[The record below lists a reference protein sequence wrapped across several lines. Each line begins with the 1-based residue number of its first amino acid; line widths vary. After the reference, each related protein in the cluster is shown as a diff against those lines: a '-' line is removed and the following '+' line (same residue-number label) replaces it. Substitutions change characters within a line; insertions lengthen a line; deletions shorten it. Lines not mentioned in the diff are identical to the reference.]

1 MRIGTRSSFL
11 LLLTTLF
18 GIAAFAW
25 PLMIHQ
31 SSGPNSAHN
40 GDAPWIF
47 VGLVPLLLAI
57 VMAELS
63 EGAIDAKAVALLGI
77 LAACFAAL
85 RVPSPGINGFEPEWF
100 LLILSAR
107 VFGRGFGF
115 VLGAV
120 AFFASALITG
130 GVGPWLP
137 FQMLAAAWVGFGAG
151 CLPPMRGFP
160 ERLMLA
166 GYGVVSALVYGL
178 LTNFW
183 FWPFV
188 GGSTTYSF
196 VPGLGTIENLHRFI
210 LFDLT
215 TSMGFDLTQGGD
227 LRGHGPGVGP
237 AGPRCTAPRL
247 TPGGLRAADPIHRQG
262 GRRISSQSG
271 RAEGVQDD
279 QAVKIVSLLPSA
291 TEIVYALGLGEHLR
305 GVSFECD
312 YPEDARSVPVV
323 SGTALPTDGSLG
335 LSFGHL
341 WQIPVLAGALV
352 WLFVAR
358 RSVVSA
364 LLIAGGIG
372 VVVTLAGVR
381 V

>member
-1 MRIGTRSSFL
+1 MTVSVPKATARPDRRLTPAIRFGSRSSFL
-11 LLLTTLF
+11 LLLTTVF
-18 GIAAFAW
+18 GVAAFAW
-25 PLMIHQ
+25 PLLIHQ
-31 SSGPNSAHN
+31 SSGPNTAHS

-47 VGLVPLLLAI
+47 FGLIPLLLAI

-100 LLILSAR
+100 LLILAAR

-151 CLPPMRGFP
+151 CLPPMRGLP
-160 ERLMLA
+160 ERLLLA
-166 GYGVVSALVYGL
+166 VYGVVSALAYGL

-188 GGSTTYSF
+188 GGTTTTYSF
-196 VPGLGTIENLHRFI
+196 VPGLGTIANLHRFI

-215 TSMGFDLTQGGD
+215 TSMGFDLT
-227 LRGHGPGVGP
+227 
-237 AGPRCTAPRL
+237 
-247 TPGGLRAADPIHRQG
+247 RAATCAVMVLVL
-262 GRRISSQSG
+262 GR
-271 RAEGVQDD
+271 
-279 QAVKIVSLLPSA
+279 
-291 TEIVYALGLGEHLR
+291 
-305 GVSFECD
+305 
-312 YPEDARSVPVV
+312 
-323 SGTALPTDGSLG
+323 
-335 LSFGHL
+335 
-341 WQIPVLAGALV
+341 PVLAAL
-352 WLFVAR
+352 R
-358 RSVVSA
+358 RASRRAAFEPPVDFTDTPVSSK
-364 LLIAGGIG
+364 GQ
-372 VVVTLAGVR
+372 
-381 V
+381 

>member
-1 MRIGTRSSFL
+1 MTVSVPPAEARSPHRLPPAIRFGSRSSFL
-11 LLLTTLF
+11 LALTSAF
-18 GIAAFAW
+18 GLAAFAW
-25 PLMIHQ
+25 PLLIHQ
-31 SSGPNSAHN
+31 ASGQNTAHS

-47 VGLVPLLLAI
+47 VGLIPLLLAI

-100 LLILSAR
+100 LLILAAR

-115 VLGAV
+115 VLGSV

-166 GYGVVSALVYGL
+166 VYGVLSALVYGL

-188 GGSTTYSF
+188 GGTTTTYSF
-196 VPGLGTIENLHRFI
+196 VPGLGTVANLHRFL

-215 TSMGFDLTQGGD
+215 TSMGFDIT
-227 LRGHGPGVGP
+227 
-237 AGPRCTAPRL
+237 
-247 TPGGLRAADPIHRQG
+247 RAVTCAVLILVL
-262 GRRISSQSG
+262 GR
-271 RAEGVQDD
+271 
-279 QAVKIVSLLPSA
+279 
-291 TEIVYALGLGEHLR
+291 
-305 GVSFECD
+305 
-312 YPEDARSVPVV
+312 
-323 SGTALPTDGSLG
+323 
-335 LSFGHL
+335 
-341 WQIPVLAGALV
+341 PVLAAL
-352 WLFVAR
+352 R
-358 RSVVSA
+358 RASRRAAFEPVVDFTERAAPSE
-364 LLIAGGIG
+364 
-372 VVVTLAGVR
+372 R
-381 V
+381 

>member
-1 MRIGTRSSFL
+1 MTVSVPRPTTRPDRRRIPAVRIGARSSLL
-11 LLLTTLF
+11 LLLTTGF

-31 SSGPNSAHN
+31 SSGPNTAHN

-120 AFFASALITG
+120 AFFSSALITG

-151 CLPPMRGFP
+151 CLPPMRGFT

-166 GYGVVSALVYGL
+166 GYGVASALVYGL

-188 GGSTTYSF
+188 GGSTPYAF
-196 VPGLGTIENLHRFI
+196 VRGLGTIENLHRFI

-215 TSMGFDLTQGGD
+215 TSMGFDLT
-227 LRGHGPGVGP
+227 
-237 AGPRCTAPRL
+237 
-247 TPGGLRAADPIHRQG
+247 RAATCAVMVLVL
-262 GRRISSQSG
+262 GR
-271 RAEGVQDD
+271 
-279 QAVKIVSLLPSA
+279 
-291 TEIVYALGLGEHLR
+291 
-305 GVSFECD
+305 
-312 YPEDARSVPVV
+312 
-323 SGTALPTDGSLG
+323 
-335 LSFGHL
+335 
-341 WQIPVLAGALV
+341 PVLAALRRASRRAV
-352 WLFVAR
+352 FEPRIQFIDDSGGETAPDLDAR
-358 RSVVSA
+358 GD
-364 LLIAGGIG
+364 AG
-372 VVVTLAGVR
+372 
-381 V
+381 

>member
-1 MRIGTRSSFL
+1 MTVSVPRPEPRPGRRLPPAIRFGTRSSFL
-11 LLLTTLF
+11 LFLTSVF
-18 GIAAFAW
+18 GAAAFAW
-25 PLMIHQ
+25 PLLIHQ
-31 SSGPNSAHN
+31 ASGANSAHS

-47 VGLVPLLLAI
+47 VGLIPLLLAI

-100 LLILSAR
+100 LLILAAR

-166 GYGVVSALVYGL
+166 GYGVASALVYGL

-188 GGSTTYSF
+188 GGTTTTYSF
-196 VPGLGTIENLHRFI
+196 VPGLGTLANLHRFI

-215 TSMGFDLTQGGD
+215 TSLGFDLT
-227 LRGHGPGVGP
+227 
-237 AGPRCTAPRL
+237 
-247 TPGGLRAADPIHRQG
+247 RAVTCAVMILVL
-262 GRRISSQSG
+262 GR
-271 RAEGVQDD
+271 
-279 QAVKIVSLLPSA
+279 
-291 TEIVYALGLGEHLR
+291 
-305 GVSFECD
+305 
-312 YPEDARSVPVV
+312 
-323 SGTALPTDGSLG
+323 
-335 LSFGHL
+335 
-341 WQIPVLAGALV
+341 PVLAAL
-352 WLFVAR
+352 R
-358 RSVVSA
+358 RASRRA
-364 LLIAGGIG
+364 AFEP
-372 VVVTLAGVR
+372 R
-381 V
+381 VDFTDVPLSGSGR

>member
-1 MRIGTRSSFL
+1 MTVSVPQRTTRRGRRLTPAIRFGSRSSL
-11 LLLTTLF
+11 LLFLTTVF

-25 PLMIHQ
+25 PLLIHQ
-31 SSGPNSAHN
+31 SAGQNTAHS

-47 VGLVPLLLAI
+47 VGLIPLLLAI

-100 LLILSAR
+100 LLILAAR

-151 CLPPMRGFP
+151 CLPLMRGFP
-160 ERLMLA
+160 ERLLLA
-166 GYGVVSALVYGL
+166 AYGVVSALVYGL

-188 GGSTTYSF
+188 GGTTTTYSF
-196 VPGLGTIENLHRFI
+196 VPGLGTIANLHRFI

-215 TSMGFDLTQGGD
+215 TSMGFDIT
-227 LRGHGPGVGP
+227 
-237 AGPRCTAPRL
+237 
-247 TPGGLRAADPIHRQG
+247 RAVTCAVMILVL
-262 GRRISSQSG
+262 GR
-271 RAEGVQDD
+271 
-279 QAVKIVSLLPSA
+279 
-291 TEIVYALGLGEHLR
+291 
-305 GVSFECD
+305 
-312 YPEDARSVPVV
+312 
-323 SGTALPTDGSLG
+323 
-335 LSFGHL
+335 
-341 WQIPVLAGALV
+341 PVLAAL
-352 WLFVAR
+352 R
-358 RSVVSA
+358 RASRRAAFEPQIDFMQEPASS
-364 LLIAGGIG
+364 GGP
-372 VVVTLAGVR
+372 
-381 V
+381 

>member
-1 MRIGTRSSFL
+1 MTVTNARSAAQPERRLAPAVRIGTRSSFL
-11 LLLTTLF
+11 LLLTTVF
-18 GIAAFAW
+18 GIVAFAW

-31 SSGPNSAHN
+31 HAGPNSAHN

-47 VGLVPLLLAI
+47 VALIPLLLAI

-100 LLILSAR
+100 ILILSAR

-120 AFFASALITG
+120 ALFASALITG

-137 FQMLAAAWVGFGAG
+137 FQMLSAAWVGFGAG
-151 CLPPMRGFP
+151 CLPPLRGFP

-188 GGSTTYSF
+188 GGTTTYSF
-196 VPGLGTIENLHRFI
+196 EPGLGNVENLHRFF

-215 TSMGFDLTQGGD
+215 TSMGFDLT
-227 LRGHGPGVGP
+227 
-237 AGPRCTAPRL
+237 
-247 TPGGLRAADPIHRQG
+247 RAVTSAVLILVL
-262 GRRISSQSG
+262 GR
-271 RAEGVQDD
+271 
-279 QAVKIVSLLPSA
+279 
-291 TEIVYALGLGEHLR
+291 
-305 GVSFECD
+305 
-312 YPEDARSVPVV
+312 
-323 SGTALPTDGSLG
+323 
-335 LSFGHL
+335 
-341 WQIPVLAGALV
+341 PVLAALRRASRRAV
-352 WLFVAR
+352 FDPQVDFVE
-358 RSVVSA
+358 
-364 LLIAGGIG
+364 
-372 VVVTLAGVR
+372 
-381 V
+381 

>member
-1 MRIGTRSSFL
+1 MTVSVPRLTPRPERRRSPAVRIGTRSSFL

-160 ERLMLA
+160 ERLLLA
-166 GYGVVSALVYGL
+166 GYGVVSALAYGM

-188 GGSTTYSF
+188 GGSTTTYSF
-196 VPGLGTIENLHRFI
+196 VPGLGTVENLHRFI

-215 TSMGFDLTQGGD
+215 TSMGFDLTRAATCAVMVLVLGRPVLAALRRASRRAVFEPQIQFIDRAGSETTLDRHGRGD
-227 LRGHGPGVGP
+227 LR
-237 AGPRCTAPRL
+237 
-247 TPGGLRAADPIHRQG
+247 
-262 GRRISSQSG
+262 
-271 RAEGVQDD
+271 
-279 QAVKIVSLLPSA
+279 
-291 TEIVYALGLGEHLR
+291 
-305 GVSFECD
+305 
-312 YPEDARSVPVV
+312 
-323 SGTALPTDGSLG
+323 
-335 LSFGHL
+335 
-341 WQIPVLAGALV
+341 
-352 WLFVAR
+352 
-358 RSVVSA
+358 
-364 LLIAGGIG
+364 
-372 VVVTLAGVR
+372 
-381 V
+381 